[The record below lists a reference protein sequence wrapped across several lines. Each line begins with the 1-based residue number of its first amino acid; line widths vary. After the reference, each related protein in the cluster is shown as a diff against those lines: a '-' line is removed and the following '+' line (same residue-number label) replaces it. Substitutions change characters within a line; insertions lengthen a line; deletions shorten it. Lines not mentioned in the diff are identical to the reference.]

1 VPAGARLGR
10 GAVVTIVCG
19 TDLSGRSRP
28 AVAAAAALAR
38 RTGEAL
44 WLVHVAVGAELLE
57 RECRERLVDA
67 AYAALDGEVARVA
80 GSVPAG
86 VQRRVVVGHAA
97 REVLAL
103 AEGERAGLVVVSS
116 QGHAASALYRVG
128 GTSERIALES
138 AAPVLVVRDAA
149 PFEAWARGDRALR
162 VVVGVDFTAASLS
175 AVRWVKALRR
185 AGPCDVVLA
194 HVYEGVDVLR
204 RYGRLGVPSLVEAD
218 PAVERLLERDVG
230 ALAGD
235 LGGEGKVEVRVRLAL
250 GRLADHLV
258 QLADGEGADL
268 VAVGTHH
275 KRGPA
280 RLWSVSSAVLHL
292 GRMSVAT
299 VPTSPGTLLGP
310 EGLPEVRRVLVAT
323 DLSESS
329 SWAVS
334 FAYALLGRRGGDV
347 HLLHVAQGEGGGE
360 EGAAAEAALAG
371 RVRALAPAAAQREG
385 IVTHVE
391 IGRGG
396 VVGAICAAAERLG
409 VDVVCLGSRGES
421 PIRGLLGSTVAGVL
435 RESARPVLVVRPPAA

>member
-1 VPAGARLGR
+1 
-10 GAVVTIVCG
+10 VTIVCG

-28 AVAAAAALAR
+28 ALQTAAALAR

-44 WLVHVAVGAELLE
+44 WLVHVAVGVELLE
-57 RECRERLVDA
+57 RDCRERLVDA
-67 AYAALDGEVARVA
+67 AYAALDREVERVA
-80 GSVPAG
+80 EAVPAG
-86 VQRRVVVGHAA
+86 VQRRVFVGNAV

-103 AEGERAGLVVVSS
+103 AAAERAGLVIVSS
-116 QGHAASALYRVG
+116 QGHAASPLHRVG

-138 AAPVLVVRDAA
+138 PTPVLVVRDAA
-149 PFEAWARGDRALR
+149 PFEAWARGERPLR
-162 VVVGVDFTAASLS
+162 VVVGVDFTASSLS
-175 AVRWVKALRR
+175 ALRWVKTLRR

-204 RYGRLGVPSLVEAD
+204 RYGRQGVPSLVEAD
-218 PAVERLLERDVG
+218 PGVERMLERDVE

-235 LGGEGKVEVRVRLAL
+235 LGGEGKVEVRARLAL

-258 QLADGEGADL
+258 QLADDERADL

-275 KRGPA
+275 RRGPA

-310 EGLPEVRRVLVAT
+310 EGLPEVRRVLVAS

-329 SWAVS
+329 AWAIS
-334 FAYALLGRRGGDV
+334 FGYALLGRRGGDV
-347 HLLHVAQGEGGGE
+347 HLLHVRHGERGGE
-360 EGAAAEAALAG
+360 EGAAAEAELARRLRG
-371 RVRALAPAAAQREG
+371 LAPAAAEREG

-391 IGRGG
+391 IARGG
-396 VVGAICAAAERLG
+396 VVSAICEAAERVG
-409 VDVVCLGSRGES
+409 ADVVCLGSRGES
-421 PIRGLLGSTVAGVL
+421 PLRGLLGSVVAGVL
-435 RESARPVLVVRPPAA
+435 RESARPVLVVRPPAP